1 MATVRNMLLSLL
13 NLFDFHEF
21 SELFFCNLLLTCS
34 LTLDPYDDMQS
45 GDLNSGQ
52 EANAM
57 CYVKCD
63 NYLFIYFLLRR
74 N

>member
-1 MATVRNMLLSLL
+1 MATVRNMLFSHL
-13 NLFDFHEF
+13 NLFDFHVF
-21 SELFFCNLLLTCS
+21 SEIFFCNLLVTCS

-45 GDLNSGQ
+45 GNLNSGW
-52 EANAM
+52 EASAM

-63 NYLFIYFLLRR
+63 NYLFMYFLLRQ